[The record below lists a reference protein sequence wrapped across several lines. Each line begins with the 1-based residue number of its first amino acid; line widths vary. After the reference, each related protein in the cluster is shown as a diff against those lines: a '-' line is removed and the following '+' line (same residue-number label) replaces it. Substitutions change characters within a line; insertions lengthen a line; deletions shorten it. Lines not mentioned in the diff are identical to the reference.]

1 MEDHEFAAWFRLAHA
16 PGLSRRAAR
25 ALLSALGSAEAVMA
39 APPAQWRA
47 VLGSGAAQVLA
58 DLDAGALDERWLCA
72 RAWWAGAADR
82 WVIPL
87 GDPRYPEPLLRSDDP
102 PLLLYATGCAA
113 ALPALQG
120 PSLSI
125 VGSRQATPEGLANA
139 RAFAR
144 ACSQA
149 GWPVV
154 SGLAVGIDAAAHE
167 GALEGPSPTVAV
179 VGTGLD
185 VVYPRRH
192 QALAERIAAHGV
204 LISEF
209 PPGTPPRAE
218 HFPMRNRIIAT
229 LSEGTLVAEAALPSG
244 SLITA
249 RLAVEA
255 GREVFAI
262 PGSIHSPH
270 SRGCHALIRQGAKLV
285 ETIDDVLDEW
295 PMQAQGSHSAPMRGP
310 ASAPGRALTL
320 HTAPSPSPGAQ
331 PGQLGIGGP
340 VETAPEPEDS
350 VLQALGHAPVTLDAL
365 AHRTGMPAAALSAR
379 LLELELQQR
388 VARMP
393 GGLFQR
399 QHQA

>member
-1 MEDHEFAAWFRLAHA
+1 MEDREFTAWFRLAHA

-39 APPAQWRA
+39 ASPAQWQA
-47 VLGSGAAQVLA
+47 VVGPGPAQIRS
-58 DLDAGALDERWLCA
+58 DLHAGALDAREALA
-72 RAWWAGAADR
+72 RAWWTGAADR
-82 WVIPL
+82 WVLPL
-87 GDPRYPEPLLRSDDP
+87 GDARYPEPLLRSDDP
-102 PLLLYATGCAA
+102 PLLLYASGAAA

-144 ACSQA
+144 ACSQG

-154 SGLAVGIDAAAHE
+154 SGLAIGIDAAAHE
-167 GALEGPSPTVAV
+167 GALDGPSATVAV

-185 VVYPRRH
+185 IVYPRRH

-295 PMQAQGSHSAPMRGP
+295 PM
-310 ASAPGRALTL
+310 RALGSRST
-320 HTAPSPSPGAQ
+320 TAAGLADAAAPAWRRQATPEARPDARRA
-331 PGQLGIGGP
+331 PCEADDP
-340 VETAPEPEDS
+340 VETASESDDS
-350 VLQALGHAPVTLDAL
+350 VLQALGYAPVTLDAL
-365 AHRTGMPAAALSAR
+365 ANRTGMPAATLSAR
-379 LLELELQQR
+379 LLALELQQR
-388 VARMP
+388 VARLP

-399 QHQA
+399 QHRA